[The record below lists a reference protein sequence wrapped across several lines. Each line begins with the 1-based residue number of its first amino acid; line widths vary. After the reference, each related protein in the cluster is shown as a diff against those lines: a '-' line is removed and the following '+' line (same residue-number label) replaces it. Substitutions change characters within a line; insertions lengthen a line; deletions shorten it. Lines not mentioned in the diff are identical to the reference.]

1 MQGKQK
7 RHGIYLYLLSCILVL
22 ELAVILRHKEDAL
35 DHAFIDLDGKI
46 ILGLFAIIYGILLLK
61 VALSDICSALYQCKL
76 VAQSS
81 SKLYKPHRE
90 LKKIE

>member
-22 ELAVILRHKEDAL
+22 ELAVIFRHKEDAL

-46 ILGLFAIIYGILLLK
+46 ILGLFAIIYGILLVK
-61 VALSDICSALYQCKL
+61 VAVSDIYSALYQRKL
-76 VAQSS
+76 VLESS
-81 SKLYKPHRE
+81 SKLCKFHR
-90 LKKIE
+90 